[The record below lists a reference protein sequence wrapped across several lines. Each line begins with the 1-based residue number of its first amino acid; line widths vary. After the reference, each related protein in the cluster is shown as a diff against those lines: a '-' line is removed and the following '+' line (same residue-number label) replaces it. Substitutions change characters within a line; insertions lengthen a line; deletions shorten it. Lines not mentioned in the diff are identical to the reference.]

1 MSRPA
6 VRVAGVLLALPALL
20 AGCFAPAAEE
30 SAGSGQRLA
39 LALAFPPVA
48 ALSPFSDDA
57 ALITRMGVGETL
69 VGLDEAGEP
78 APLLA
83 ESWSRVDDRTVTLDL
98 RDDVQFHDGT
108 PLDAEAVV
116 GALTAAAAAAP
127 APRSIDGLGL
137 SARAVDE
144 DTVEVR
150 VAEPD
155 PLLVHRLAAPGLV
168 VLAPSAYADPAA
180 PDPVGAGTGPFELT
194 ELRGASGATLT
205 ADADHWAGAPE
216 LAGVDVTF
224 PADAA
229 ARTAGLRAGELDVA
243 VNLPIAQ
250 LPMLTDTEVL
260 SVPLPRLV
268 SLSLDTADGPFADPG
283 LRAAAVA
290 AIDPQPVVDAVY
302 EGRADVA
309 EGLFDDDTARG
320 LDRPAV
326 TLPPAADPA
335 GTSIRLATYSDRPE
349 LPEAAAVLAEQLRQA
364 GFTVEVVVA
373 EYAALETDLLAGTY
387 DAVLASRLY
396 LGDTGDPVG
405 YLSADLTCEG
415 SYNLARLCDPAVD
428 AAVAEAA
435 TLTDPEQRRAA
446 ALRIEAQVLSTGA
459 VVPVLHERTHTG
471 YAPTV
476 SGLAVDPFDRLLLGT
491 QTTVGE

>member
-1 MSRPA
+1 MSRA
-6 VRVAGVLLALPALL
+6 AGALLALPLLL

-30 SAGSGQRLA
+30 PTDGGQRLA

-48 ALSPFSDDA
+48 ALSPFTEDA
-57 ALITRMGVGETL
+57 LLLTRMGVAETL
-69 VGLDEAGEP
+69 VGLDETGAP
-78 APLLA
+78 TPLLA
-83 ESWSRVDDRTVTLDL
+83 ESWDRVDDRTVTLDL
-98 RDDVQFHDGT
+98 RDGVRFHDGT
-108 PLDAEAVV
+108 PLDAEAAA
-116 GALTAAAAAAP
+116 GALTTAAAASP

-137 SARAVDE
+137 TATAVDE
-144 DTVEVR
+144 DTVQVQL
-150 VAEPD
+150 AEPD
-155 PLLVHRLAAPGLV
+155 PLLVQRLAAPGMV
-168 VLAPSAYADPAA
+168 VLAPAAYTDPTA
-180 PDPVGAGTGPFELT
+180 PDPVGTGTGPFELT

-205 ADADHWAGAPE
+205 ADPDHWAGAPE
-216 LAGVDVTF
+216 LDGVDVTF

-243 VNLPIAQ
+243 VTLPIAQ
-250 LPMLTDTEVL
+250 LPTLTDTEVL

-283 LRAAAVA
+283 LRAAAAA
-290 AIDPQPVVDAVY
+290 AIDPQPVVDGVF

-309 EGLFDDDTARG
+309 EGLFTDDTVGGAS
-320 LDRPAV
+320 RPAV
-326 TLPPAADPA
+326 SLPPATDPA
-335 GTSIRLATYSDRPE
+335 GTSIRLATYSDRAE

-387 DAVLASRLY
+387 DAVLGSRLY

-405 YLSADLTCEG
+405 YLAADLTCEG

-435 TLTDPEQRRAA
+435 ALADPQERRAA
-446 ALRIEAQVLSTGA
+446 ALAAEARVLSTGA

-471 YAPTV
+471 YAPGV
-476 SGLAVDPFDRLLLGT
+476 SGLAGDPFDRRLLT
-491 QTTVGE
+491 VETTVQG